1 MSENCSSRTEKTY
14 RRHSTPEL
22 LIQMRENGKRRLWLA
37 TLLIFVMLLCYP
49 LMAGLTLGRYAGDDV
64 KTLIFRQGVGHN
76 ILGLTGGATVFL
88 LTVGGVLCAVEGF
101 SWIYSRKKIDMYL
114 CQPITA
120 GRRFLMTYLNGI
132 LIYFIPYL
140 ASVILALLVLSGAG
154 AATGALFLNVLF
166 TVPSALVYFLAVY
179 NLTLVAMMISGKR
192 GMAGFFIL
200 MGFLYDLLLRAM
212 FESYCATY
220 FSTYAARDGRKQF
233 LSPVC
238 RMVTVLNKSTFAWG
252 TEVVTVGDVT
262 EKLVR
267 PFLPDIFV
275 LLAEAVVFGL
285 IAYKC
290 YKKRPMEAV
299 SQTVAFSAVK
309 GPVKV
314 LLMLLAGL
322 LGSAC
327 FCDVSGNKGFF
338 VAFSGLLL
346 GILFCQ
352 ALLEIVYAGD
362 LKAFLQHK
370 KSFAA
375 GAAVTILSYL
385 FFALD
390 LSGYNTW
397 VPEAAEVES
406 AAIEIYFENNYC
418 FDHVDEKGILTW
430 TDTYGIDTMKMTDVS
445 GILSLAKDGMGKNA
459 REQNPD
465 ARLRCDVKYEMKN
478 GRERY
483 RTFFIDY
490 EQEKTVL
497 DILFVNEEYKEG
509 TYQALSEDMDWIFEK
524 SRVYYGNGLQER
536 EIADKNAL
544 ALMRAYRQDLR
555 EMSFSDVRD
564 AIPCGVLK
572 LRYQAEN
579 GEEYALEYPV
589 FSSFTGTVEYLR
601 GKNVELYPH
610 IDPTAVESIRV
621 RRYAEDEDPEI
632 VEKGRFFGTSVIT
645 GQATKVTE
653 EEYTKKAQI
662 GEILGCIYPTSLT
675 RWVYVTDFIDMGI
688 VVDIQ
693 EADNTAAYYYDW
705 NDSFVVRK
713 GRLPEFVKEDV
724 EGE

>member
-1 MSENCSSRTEKTY
+1 MSENCSSRTEKTH
-14 RRHSTPEL
+14 RRHSAPEL
-22 LIQMRENGKRRLWLA
+22 LIQMRENGKRRLWLFA
-37 TLLIFVMLLCYP
+37 LLIFVMLLSYP
-49 LMAGLTLGRYAGDDV
+49 LMAGLTLGRYAGNDV
-64 KTLIFRQGVGHN
+64 QTLIFRQGVGHN

-132 LIYFIPYL
+132 LIYFIPYI

-154 AATGALFLNVLF
+154 AATGALFVNVLF
-166 TVPSALVYFLAVY
+166 TIPSALVYFLAVY
-179 NLTLVAMMISGKR
+179 NLTLAAMMISGKR

-200 MGFLYDLLLRAM
+200 MVFLYDLLLRAAL
-212 FESYCATY
+212 ESYCATY
-220 FSTYAARDGRKQF
+220 FSTYAARGDRKQF
-233 LSPVC
+233 LSPIC
-238 RMVTVLNKSTFAWG
+238 RMVVMLSESTFAWG
-252 TEVVTVGDVT
+252 TEAVTVSDVT
-262 EKLVR
+262 GKLIG

-275 LLAEAVVFGL
+275 LFAEAAVFGL
-285 IAYKC
+285 IAYRC

-299 SQTVAFSAVK
+299 SQAVAFPAVK

-314 LLMLLAGL
+314 LLMVLAGL

-346 GILFCQ
+346 GTLFCQ
-352 ALLEIVYAGD
+352 ALLEIVYEGD
-362 LKAFLQHK
+362 LRAFPRHK
-370 KSFAA
+370 KSFAV
-375 GAAVTILSYL
+375 GAAVTVFSYL

-390 LSGYNTW
+390 FSGYNTW
-397 VPEAAEVES
+397 VPEAEEVES
-406 AAIEIYFENNYC
+406 AAIEICFENSYC

-465 ARLRCDVKYEMKN
+465 TRLRCDVKYEMKN
-478 GRERY
+478 GREKY

-497 DILFVNEEYKEG
+497 DILSVNEEYKEG
-509 TYQALSEDMDWIFEK
+509 TYQVLSEDMDWIFEK
-524 SRVYYGNGLQER
+524 SRAYYGNGLQER

-544 ALMRAYRQDLR
+544 ALMRLYQRDLR
-555 EMSFSDVRD
+555 EMSFTDVRD
-564 AIPCGVLK
+564 VIPCGVLK
-572 LRYQAEN
+572 LRYRAED
-579 GEEYALEYPV
+579 EQEYVLEYPV
-589 FSSFTGTVEYLR
+589 FPSFTGTVEYLR
-601 GKNVELYPH
+601 GKNVELYLH
-610 IDPTAVESIRV
+610 IDPTAVESVRV
-621 RRYAEDEDPEI
+621 RRYAEEEDPEI
-632 VEKGRFFGTSVIT
+632 VERGSFFGTSVTT
-645 GQATKVTE
+645 GQTAEVTE
-653 EEYTKKAQI
+653 REYTKRAQI

-675 RWVYVTDFIDMGI
+675 RWVYVTDFIDTGI

-705 NDSFVVRK
+705 NDSFVVKK
-713 GRLPEFVKEDV
+713 GRLPAFVKEDV